1 MNELLSDSFD
11 LRLAAR
17 LRALRQARGW
27 SLDRLAD
34 LSGVS
39 RATLSRLETGEVSGT
54 ASVLNRLCAAH
65 GLTLSRLMGMVEGD
79 FPPHV
84 PAAVQEVWLDPS
96 AGFARRVVSPPSPR
110 LKGEAIQAM
119 IEPGQ
124 TISYDRPPRPGL
136 EHHLVMLVGR
146 LTVTVEG
153 VAYALQAGDALRYQL
168 HGDSRFET
176 PPDTGATYLL
186 FLV

>member
-1 MNELLSDSFD
+1 MNEPLSPFD

-17 LRALRQARGW
+17 LRVLRQERGW
-27 SLDRLAD
+27 SLDRLAE

-65 GLTLSRLMGMVEGD
+65 GFTLSRLMGQVED
-79 FPPHV
+79 AFPPLV
-84 PAAVQEVWLDPS
+84 PAAAQEVWVDLT
-96 AGFARRVVSPPSPR
+96 AGFTRRIVSPPSPA
-110 LKGEAIQAM
+110 LKGEAIQATLA
-119 IEPGQ
+119 PGQ
-124 TISYDRPPRPGL
+124 IIAYDRPPRPGL
-136 EHHLVMLVGR
+136 EHHLVMLTGR
-146 LTVTVEG
+146 LTVTVQG
-153 VAYALQAGDALRYQL
+153 TAHALQAGDVLRYQL

-176 PPDTGATYLL
+176 PADTGATYLL

>member
-1 MNELLSDSFD
+1 MNDPTIAFD
-11 LRLAAR
+11 LRLGAR

-27 SLDRLAD
+27 SLDRLAE
-34 LSGVS
+34 LSSVS

-65 GLTLSRLMGMVEGD
+65 GLTLSRLMGMVEGE
-79 FPPHV
+79 FPALV
-84 PAAVQEVWLDPS
+84 LAAAQEVWVDPA
-96 AGFARRVVSPPSPR
+96 AGYTRRVVSPPSPS
-110 LKGEAIQAM
+110 LKGEAIRAA

-124 TISYDRPPRPGL
+124 MIAYDHPPRPGL
-136 EHHLVMLVGR
+136 EHHLVMLSGR

-153 VAYALQAGDALRYQL
+153 VAHALQAGDALRYQL

>member
-1 MNELLSDSFD
+1 MNEPLSAFD
-11 LRLAAR
+11 HRLAAR
-17 LRALRQARGW
+17 LRGLRQARGW

-34 LSGVS
+34 LSSVS

-65 GLTLSRLMGMVEGD
+65 GLTLSRLMGMVERE
-79 FPPHV
+79 FPALV
-84 PAAVQEVWLDPS
+84 PTAAQEVWVDPS
-96 AGFARRVVSPPSPR
+96 VGFTRRVVSPPSPA
-110 LKGEAIQAM
+110 LKGEAIRAA

-124 TISYDRPPRPGL
+124 VIAYDRPPRPGL
-136 EHHLVMLVGR
+136 EHHLVMLAGH

-153 VAYALQAGDALRYQL
+153 IAHALEAGDTLRYQL
-168 HGDSRFET
+168 HGESRFET
-176 PPDTGATYLL
+176 PADAGASYLL

>member
-1 MNELLSDSFD
+1 MNETFSPFD

-17 LRALRQARGW
+17 LRALRQERGW
-27 SLDRLAD
+27 SLDRLAE

-65 GLTLSRLMGMVEGD
+65 GLTLSRLMGQVED
-79 FPPHV
+79 TFPPLV
-84 PAAVQEVWLDPS
+84 PAAAQEVWVDPT
-96 AGFARRVVSPPSPR
+96 AGFTRRIVSPPSPA
-110 LKGEAIQAM
+110 LKGEAIEATLA
-119 IEPGQ
+119 PGQ
-124 TISYDRPPRPGL
+124 TIAYDRPPRPGL
-136 EHHLVMLVGR
+136 EHHLVMLAGR

-153 VAYALQAGDALRYQL
+153 AAHNLQAGDVLRYQL

-176 PPDTGATYLL
+176 PADTGATYLL